1 MAWVLY
7 KHVALFRTPPP
18 RLHVLTAGQA
28 LRGGGCGHLELS
40 GGGGSHGWNYL
51 IRTGI
56 QPRTKAT
63 SCFGYYPLV
72 PLPTPVNEN
81 ERCQMGF
88 PPGKMPVS
96 PDRRLLVFLAG

>member
-1 MAWVLY
+1 MCY
-7 KHVALFRTPPP
+7 SG
-18 RLHVLTAGQA
+18 AGVKRWSMWA
-28 LRGGGCGHLELS
+28 S
-40 GGGGSHGWNYL
+40 GAVRWGGGSHGGNYL

-63 SCFGYYPLV
+63 SCFGYYQLV
-72 PLPTPVNEN
+72 PLPTPAKES
-81 ERCQMGF
+81 ERCQMGI